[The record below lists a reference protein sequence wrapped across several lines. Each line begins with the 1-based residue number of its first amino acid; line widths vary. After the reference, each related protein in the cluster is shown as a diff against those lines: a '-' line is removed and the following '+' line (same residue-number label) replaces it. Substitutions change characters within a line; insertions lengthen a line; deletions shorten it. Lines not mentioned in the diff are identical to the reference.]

1 MAVVAKKEEIG
12 PGQVRTVDLSEK
24 CIATRSFNIIREG
37 AMTQRNAVWL
47 VVSAVAWTLLS
58 VQSRALVAQAL
69 PIGAQSP
76 ATGGSTKTLK
86 VGDAAPDFELPDQ
99 NGKMVRLSSFKGKR
113 NVVLAFYVLAFTSG

>member
-12 PGQVRTVDLSEK
+12 IGQAKTVDLNGK
-24 CIATRSFNIIREG
+24 CIARRSFNIIREG

-47 VVSAVAWTLLS
+47 VVSAVAWILLP
-58 VQSRALVAQAL
+58 VQSLALMAQAS

-76 ATGGSTKTLK
+76 APGGSTKTLK

-99 NGKMVRLSSFKGKR
+99 NGKMVRLSSFKGKQ